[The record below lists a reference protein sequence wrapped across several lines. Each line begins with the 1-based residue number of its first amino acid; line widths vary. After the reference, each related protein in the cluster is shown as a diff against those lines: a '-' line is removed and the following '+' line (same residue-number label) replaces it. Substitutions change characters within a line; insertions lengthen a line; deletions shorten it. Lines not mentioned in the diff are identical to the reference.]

1 MINKTFLLTYEAL
14 EFFLKNYNRKS
25 IPITYFEENGYII
38 KDKYNP
44 RVDYLSIIDDLYFGG
59 IK

>member
-1 MINKTFLLTYEAL
+1 MINKTFLLTYDDL
-14 EFFLKNYNRKS
+14 EFFLNNYDRKS
-25 IPITYFEENGYII
+25 IPITYFEDKGYII

-44 RVDYLSIIDDLYFGG
+44 RVDYLSIIDNLYFGG